1 MCLTVP
7 MRIALVNIKGGVGK
21 TTVGVNLAAALA
33 ETGRTALV
41 DCDPQQSAAM
51 WSVNLDLPY
60 AVLSRPAPDVARWLT
75 AVAAGYEHVVID
87 TPPANLP
94 IVRSAVMGADVV
106 LVPCAPSGVEVN
118 RLAPTFEMLAEIEPV
133 HPVAAGVLLNKMRY
147 GTNSARSIREILA
160 ERNYPVMAA
169 EIPLHEAYAAS
180 FGAAP
185 VVSVIWR
192 DLVGELL
199 P

>member
-1 MCLTVP
+1 

-21 TTVGVNLAAALA
+21 TTTAIHLGAALA
-33 ETGRTALV
+33 ASAKTMLV

-60 AVLSRPAPDVARWLT
+60 SVVSRPASDVARWLPT
-75 AVAAGYEHVVID
+75 VADGYEHVVID
-87 TPPANLP
+87 TPPGNIA
-94 IVRSAVMGADVV
+94 IVKSAVMAAEVV

-147 GTNSARSIREILA
+147 GTSSARSIREVLA
-160 ERNYPVMAA
+160 ERDYPVMAT
-169 EIPLHEAYAAS
+169 EIPLHEVYTAS
-180 FGAAP
+180 FGTVPA
-185 VVSVIWR
+185 VTTVWR
-192 DLVGELL
+192 DLVKELVA
-199 P
+199 